1 MHSWLILGSAVGFG
15 LTPTLV
21 QALLQQQFSAE
32 TIALFRFG
40 VPFLLFLPALTQCR
54 HCVVE
59 SLRTALVGAISA
71 IGMLVYYRLFN
82 QMPATTLILVYYT
95 YPLFA
100 ILIGCLFFNI
110 PATRNRFIAAAMIAI
125 AVMTTLDSPNV
136 AEVMW
141 WQWIASFAPPISFAF
156 LLNYFSNPVAPLTSS
171 ARMSAALL
179 GHMLILIPLIY
190 WLQPDKLLPTVPTE
204 IMWIVALG
212 LLSCAIPQY
221 LFARGSVK
229 AGLEST
235 TMIGSSE
242 VIFAMAFTVIFLDHE
257 LSRSEYLAAILI
269 VMSSLIRN
277 EPNASIHQRPIIT
290 AVKKPNF

>member
-1 MHSWLILGSAVGFG
+1 MHSLLILGSAVGFG
-15 LTPTLV
+15 LAPTLV
-21 QALLQQQFSAE
+21 QVLMQQQFSAE

-40 VPFLLFLPALTQCR
+40 VPFILFLPALIQCR
-54 HCVVE
+54 HHVAE
-59 SLRTALVGAISA
+59 SFRTALVGAISA
-71 IGMLVYYRLFN
+71 IGMVVYYRLFN

-110 PATRNRFIAAAMIAI
+110 PATRNRFIAAAMIAK
-125 AVMTTLDSPNV
+125 AVFTTLDSPNV
-136 AEVMW
+136 ADVMW
-141 WQWIASFAPPISFAF
+141 WQWIAAFAPPISFAI
-156 LLNYFSNPVAPLTSS
+156 LLNYFSNPVTPLTSS
-171 ARMSAALL
+171 ARMSSALL

-190 WLQPDKLLPTVPTE
+190 WLQPDKILPTIPTD
-204 IMWIVALG
+204 IIWIVALG

-235 TMIGSSE
+235 TMIGSTE
-242 VIFAMAFTVIFLDHE
+242 VIFAMAFTVVFLDHE

-269 VMSSLIRN
+269 VMSSLIRL
-277 EPNASIHQRPIIT
+277 EPSDSANQRLIISSVNKPIS
-290 AVKKPNF
+290 